1 MGNLDFLY
9 RIRTLGRFAA
19 GGKIVNKQIKL
30 WGWCFALFLLT
41 LLLVNLPA
49 IANNGSKQALPESQT
64 HTLPPELVSL
74 GISLENLSLLGDDGS
89 DYFAQ
94 VQPSPL
100 GYLLWSQ
107 FPVTVAVDYP
117 PGLTPGSAAQKRYYT
132 WQQAIQ
138 TAIADWQEFFPLTLV
153 ENTTEADIAIFY
165 REPPLPRTVDPETG
179 LVSFGRART
188 AQASYEFYWT
198 DTSPPQLRH
207 RMAIAIK
214 PGLAPLSLQGTA
226 RHELGHALGIWG
238 HSDRKEDALYPAQ
251 TADVPAISP
260 RDLRTLYRLYQQPT
274 RLGWPAPVSN

>member
-1 MGNLDFLY
+1 LESQALA
-9 RIRTLGRFAA
+9 LGGEF
-19 GGKIVNKQIKL
+19 VNKKIKL
-30 WGWCFALFLLT
+30 WGWCLALFLLT
-41 LLLVNLPA
+41 LLLVSLPA
-49 IANNGSKQALPESQT
+49 IANNGSKQALPELQI
-64 HTLPPELVSL
+64 HPLPPELVDL
-74 GISLENLSLLGDDGS
+74 GISLENRSLLGDDGT
-89 DYFAQ
+89 DYFSQ

-100 GYLLWSQ
+100 GYLLWSK

-132 WQQAIQ
+132 WQQAIK
-138 TAIADWQEFFPLTLV
+138 TAIADWQEFFPLTIV
-153 ENTTEADIAIFY
+153 ENTTEADITIFY
-165 REPPLPRTVDPETG
+165 REPPLPRIVDPETG

-188 AQASYEFYWT
+188 AQANYEFYWT

-238 HSDRKEDALYPAQ
+238 HSDHKEDALYPAQ

-274 RLGWPAPVSN
+274 RLGWSVLVSN

>member
-1 MGNLDFLY
+1 MKERIKPWARFL
-9 RIRTLGRFAA
+9 
-19 GGKIVNKQIKL
+19 
-30 WGWCFALFLLT
+30 ALLLLT

-49 IANNGSKQALPESQT
+49 IASNGDKPTLPALQVHP
-64 HTLPPELVSL
+64 LPPELVDL
-74 GISLENLSLLGDDGS
+74 GISLENRSFSGDDGS

-94 VQPSPL
+94 VQSSPL
-100 GYLLWSQ
+100 GHLVWSR

-117 PGLTPGSAAQKRYYT
+117 PALTPGSAAQKRYYT
-132 WQQAIQ
+132 WQQAIK
-138 TAIADWQEFFPLTLV
+138 TAIADWQSVFPLTMV
-153 ENTTEADIAIFY
+153 ENTAGADIVILY
-165 REPPLPRTVDPETG
+165 REPPLARTVDPETG

-238 HSDRKEDALYPAQ
+238 HSDREEDALYPAQ
-251 TADVPAISP
+251 TANVPAISP
-260 RDLRTLYRLYQQPT
+260 RDLRTLYRIYQQPT
-274 RLGWPAPVSN
+274 RLGWPAPVTH